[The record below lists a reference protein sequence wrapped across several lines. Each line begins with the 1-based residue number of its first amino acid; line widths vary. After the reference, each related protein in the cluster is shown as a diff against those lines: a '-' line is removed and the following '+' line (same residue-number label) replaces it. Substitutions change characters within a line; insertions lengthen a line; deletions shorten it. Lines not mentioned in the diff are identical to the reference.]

1 MAANKP
7 QASKGEIEASIGNI
21 EDITIYHNQIL
32 VGIYM
37 APERTA
43 GGIIRPDRT
52 RDEDKWQGK
61 VGLVLKTGPL
71 AFVDD
76 RSNIFAGQEVKP
88 GDWIVYRVSDGF
100 PIDINGVHCRIMEDT
115 HVKAAVPAPEL
126 VY

>member
-61 VGLVLKTGPL
+61 VGLVLKKGPL
-71 AFVDD
+71 AFQDD
-76 RSNIFAGQEVKP
+76 RTNSFAGQDVSA

>member
-21 EDITIYHNQIL
+21 DDITIYHNQIL

-61 VGLVLKTGPL
+61 VGLVLKKGPL

-76 RSNIFAGQEVKP
+76 RSNNFGGQDAEL

-126 VY
+126 IY